1 LEEHGAQL
9 GVPTASV
16 NACFNGNRASELLVI
31 NDMETLSAQ
40 VLKRERES
48 QRETGTETER
58 ERGTHERERERER
71 VRAARLQRYG
81 DTERAGTQ
89 SLS

>member
-1 LEEHGAQL
+1 MEEHGAQL

-40 VLKRERES
+40 VLKGARARERERES
-48 QRETGTETER
+48 ET
-58 ERGTHERERERER
+58 HRERERER
-71 VRAARLQRYG
+71 QRESVTE
-81 DTERAGTQ
+81 TEREVGTPEREREKE
-89 SLS
+89 